1 MNMRD
6 DRIIPVKLGITYCYL
21 IRGGTDYIM
30 VDAGPPNTL
39 VKFRHKLDKLGIV
52 PARIKQIFITHIH
65 FDHMG
70 SLAGIC
76 ELTGAKSVMHHL
88 DREDVEKGMVN
99 MPRGMGALG
108 KMLTVFLLAIKP
120 LVKRAIDPVPVD
132 RELGDRPFSLSAFQI
147 RGKVLHTP
155 GHTKGSISLILD
167 SGEAFVGDLAM
178 SGLPR
183 LTGPGPFVLGDDLQ
197 DMKMSW
203 RRLLDEGTTKI
214 FPAHGKPFSAKVF
227 EKYLKS

>member
-1 MNMRD
+1 MNRRNH
-6 DRIIPVKLGITYCYL
+6 RIIPVKLGITCCYL
-21 IRGGTDYIM
+21 IRGGSDFIM
-30 VDAGPPNTL
+30 VDAGPPNAL
-39 VKFRHKLDKLGIV
+39 WNFRRRMEQLGIA
-52 PARIKQIFITHIH
+52 PARIKQIFITHKH

-70 SLAGIC
+70 SLAGISH
-76 ELTGAKSVMHHL
+76 LTGAKSVIHHL
-88 DREDVEKGMVN
+88 DREDVEKGTVN
-99 MPRGMGALG
+99 MPRGMGAWG
-108 KMLTVFLLAIKP
+108 NMLTVLLLAIRP
-120 LVKRAIDPVPVD
+120 LVKRAIVPVPVD

-178 SGLPR
+178 SGFPR

-203 RRLLDEGTTKI
+203 QRLLDEGTTKI